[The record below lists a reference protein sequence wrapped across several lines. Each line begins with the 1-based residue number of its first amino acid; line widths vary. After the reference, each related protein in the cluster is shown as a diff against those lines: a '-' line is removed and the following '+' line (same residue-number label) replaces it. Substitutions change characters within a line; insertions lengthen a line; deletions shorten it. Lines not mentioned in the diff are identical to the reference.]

1 MVFSQTARL
10 ILNLFEGR
18 SLLDAEPIA
27 KDLFGVSLQSA
38 KLIPEFKQLLDA
50 NKMVNLCVLADLI
63 DSKRNVKV
71 NVEEDIMNELQVLE
85 FGLLK
90 GHHTPLIPLEVVSE
104 TYLRMNV
111 KSAQAKFNNGE
122 LRKLGL
128 DAFRLGT
135 SQKAPIFVYVGD
147 LAKFILTR
155 RSITIS
161 ELHPF

>member
-1 MVFSQTARL
+1 MVFSHTARL
-10 ILNLFEGR
+10 ILNAFEGR
-18 SLLDAEPIA
+18 SLLNAESIA

-38 KLIPEFKQLLDA
+38 NLIPEFKQLLDA
-50 NKMVNLCVLADLI
+50 NKMVNVCLLADLI
-63 DSKRNVKV
+63 DSKRKVK
-71 NVEEDIMNELQVLE
+71 VEEDIMNEQQVLE
-85 FGLLK
+85 FGLLT
-90 GHHTPLIPLEVVSE
+90 GHHTPLISLEVVSK

-111 KSAQAKFNNGE
+111 KSAQAKFNSGE

-155 RSITIS
+155 RSLTIS
-161 ELHPF
+161 ELEPF

>member
-71 NVEEDIMNELQVLE
+71 EVEVDMMNELQVLE

>member
-71 NVEEDIMNELQVLE
+71 KVEEDIMNELQVLE